1 VVAITAQKVRR
12 VLFECD
18 AREFFNKGTTR
29 RERAEMRL
37 LLSDL
42 ASGFGLDEDD
52 AVTQAMEQEP
62 FEHARWPLAVLVAF
76 LLEAVPRMQLLETF
90 EDVDSR
96 E

>member
-1 VVAITAQKVRR
+1 MVAITAPKVRR
-12 VLFECD
+12 VLFECE
-18 AREFFNKGTTR
+18 AREFFNSSTR
-29 RERAEMRL
+29 RERAELRL

-62 FEHARWPLAVLVAF
+62 FEHGRWPLAVLVAF